1 MSENILSVSEG
12 ERDGIELIS
21 VSGADRQKA
30 ACPICARVVP
40 GFELA
45 KLSAEEATERGAEF
59 ACGHCQ
65 SRWGRETE

>member
-1 MSENILSVSEG
+1 MSENILTVPEAD
-12 ERDGIELIS
+12 RAGIDLIT

-59 ACGHCQ
+59 ACGHCR
-65 SRWGRETE
+65 SGWGRETE